1 MSPWIVRIIT
11 IILAV
16 AFVPLII
23 SWIAAF
29 VTKVIYSVGERVQS
43 LLDPLFHS
51 GNIEGIL
58 TLCFGLV
65 AITLLIRFL
74 LRTK

>member
-1 MSPWIVRIIT
+1 MNPWIVRIIT

-16 AFVPLII
+16 ALVPLII

-51 GNIEGIL
+51 GNTEGIL
-58 TLCFGLV
+58 TLGFGLV